1 MVITY
6 TVTIFNN
13 LILRIAVFMKIYI
26 MTDLEGIS
34 GVSSS
39 SYISAARNRPD
50 LIAEARKFM
59 AADINACI
67 EGCIRGGADEI
78 IVKDCH
84 GGGFNVT
91 RAMIDPR
98 ADFIDGST
106 PGIRFADIEGSDG
119 LILLGYHAKAGTPG
133 AVCEHTM
140 SSMEWQNVWI
150 NGKLTGEIGICAYV
164 AGEHGVP
171 VIMVSGDDKAC
182 REAGSWLPEA
192 VLCQVKEGFSC
203 NGARIPSPE
212 RSCALIADGAERAV
226 RKAKACPV
234 LKAESPVTFRLELV
248 SRQPLPVNPA
258 YKHLD
263 ARTGELQAES
273 VEKAFFF
280 NM

>member
-1 MVITY
+1 
-6 TVTIFNN
+6 
-13 LILRIAVFMKIYI
+13 
-26 MTDLEGIS
+26 MTDMEGIS

-67 EGCIRGGADEI
+67 EGCCRAGATEI

-84 GGGFNVT
+84 AGGFNVT

-98 ADFIDGST
+98 ADFIDGHT
-106 PGIRFADIEGSDG
+106 PGIRFADLDGSDG

-140 SSMEWQNVWI
+140 SSVGWQNAWV
-150 NGKLTGEIGICAYV
+150 NGRSIGEIGIDAYI

-182 REAGSWLPEA
+182 AEGAEWLPWA
-192 VLCQVKEGFSC
+192 VMCQVKKGFSC
-203 NGARIPSPE
+203 NGARMPSFE
-212 RSCALIADGAERAV
+212 KTHALITECAEKAV
-226 RKAKACPV
+226 RNAGNCTP
-234 LKAESPVTFRLELV
+234 LKPETPVTFKLELV
-248 SRQPLPVNPA
+248 SRSPMPVNGA

-263 ARTGELQAES
+263 ARTWELTVDTMEQAL
-273 VEKAFFF
+273 FF
-280 NM
+280 

>member
-1 MVITY
+1 
-6 TVTIFNN
+6 
-13 LILRIAVFMKIYI
+13 MKIYI
-26 MTDLEGIS
+26 VTDNEGLA
-34 GVSSS
+34 GVSSA
-39 SYISAARNRPD
+39 SYISPAFNRPD
-50 LIAEARKFM
+50 LINHTTKLL
-59 AADINACI
+59 ADEINACV
-67 EGCIRGGADEI
+67 EGCCRGGATEI
-78 IVKDCH
+78 IVRDGH
-84 GGGFNVT
+84 GSGQNVT
-91 RAMIDPR
+91 RADIDPR
-98 ADFIDGST
+98 ADLICGST
-106 PGIRFADIEGSDG
+106 PGELLADIDGCDG
-119 LILLGYHAKAGTPG
+119 LILLGYHAMAGTMG

-140 SSMEWQNVWI
+140 SSLTWQNVWI

-171 VIMVSGDDKAC
+171 VIMVSVDDKAC

-212 RSCALIADGAERAV
+212 RSCALIADGAEKAV
-226 RKAKACPV
+226 RKAKQCPV
-234 LKAESPVTFRLELV
+234 LKAGSPVTFRLELV

-263 ARTGELQAES
+263 ARTWELQAES